1 VLYWTLRNRGF
12 LAAGAM
18 LLLIGFGLLFPFY
31 AIPARSSESLAGSL
45 TLDGNRFFPALDEQL
60 DLPDGSVIADLDM
73 IRYLRAHS
81 SSYPVISEWY
91 ETEYIW
97 NGRFSVQTGLPAIVG
112 WGNHMRQQYGAEFAP
127 QVDVR
132 IDDMRSIY
140 LSNDINRIRDVINRY
155 NVHYILVGSMERAR
169 MAEGTLDRLNELI
182 DSGELER
189 VYTVGDSAIYEVK
202 SEQAS

>member
-1 VLYWTLRNRGF
+1 
-12 LAAGAM
+12 
-18 LLLIGFGLLFPFY
+18 
-31 AIPARSSESLAGSL
+31 
-45 TLDGNRFFPALDEQL
+45 
-60 DLPDGSVIADLDM
+60 
-73 IRYLRAHS
+73 
-81 SSYPVISEWY
+81 VISEWY